1 MGWLSNRTWSVYQV
15 WLLGDILASGGSAIR
30 GSRVGAGPMGEQ
42 YRGFKS
48 ERVERHYYCIN
59 GHTQS
64 PQFAAHVDP
73 AEIPDM
79 IDCPNC
85 GLPAGQDKKNPP
97 QILKHEPYKTH
108 LAYVKER
115 RTSDEAKALL
125 DEALSSIKDRRAKLA
140 EAAKK
145 QVKEEAA
152 RTAAARAQ
160 AVKIAAE
167 KAKAAK
173 AVKPVKPASP
183 SKTSKAVVKKTAK
196 PVAKKPAAKK
206 AKAATVVKK
215 TAKATPKSKPA
226 VKKVVSKKTAKKV
239 AKKR

>member
-1 MGWLSNRTWSVYQV
+1 M
-15 WLLGDILASGGSAIR
+15 ASGGSAIR

-115 RTSDEAKALL
+115 RTQDEAKALL

-145 QVKEEAA
+145 QIKEEAA
-152 RTAAARAQ
+152 RTAAAKAQ
-160 AVKIAAE
+160 AVKMAAE

-173 AVKPVKPASP
+173 AVKPVKPLKPAKP
-183 SKTSKAVVKKTAK
+183 VKAVAKKTAK
-196 PVAKKPAAKK
+196 PVAKKPVAKK
-206 AKAATVVKK
+206 ATTAKVVKK
-215 TAKATPKSKPA
+215 SAKAAPKSKPA
-226 VKKVVSKKTAKKV
+226 AKKV
-239 AKKR
+239 AAKKPASKATKKK

>member
-1 MGWLSNRTWSVYQV
+1 M
-15 WLLGDILASGGSAIR
+15 ASGGSAIR

-145 QVKEEAA
+145 QLKEEAA
-152 RTAAARAQ
+152 RTAAAKAQ
-160 AVKIAAE
+160 AVKMAAE
-167 KAKAAK
+167 KARAAK
-173 AVKPVKPASP
+173 AVKPVKPAKPTKSV
-183 SKTSKAVVKKTAK
+183 KAVPKKATKPVAKKSAAKKAAPAKVVKKSAKTSPKAK
-196 PVAKKPAAKK
+196 PVAKKAVTKKPA
-206 AKAATVVKK
+206 
-215 TAKATPKSKPA
+215 SKPT
-226 VKKVVSKKTAKKV
+226 KKK
-239 AKKR
+239 

>member
-1 MGWLSNRTWSVYQV
+1 LS
-15 WLLGDILASGGSAIR
+15 SGGSAIR

-97 QILKHEPYKTH
+97 EILKHEPYKTH

-145 QVKEEAA
+145 QLKEEAA
-152 RTAAARAQ
+152 RTAAAKAM
-160 AVKIAAE
+160 AAKMAAE

-173 AVKPVKPASP
+173 AVKPVKPVKPA
-183 SKTSKAVVKKTAK
+183 KVVKAVAKKPAK
-196 PVAKKPAAKK
+196 PIAKKPAAKK
-206 AKAATVVKK
+206 PAAKKSAPAKVVRKTAKAAPKAKATAKKTVVKK
-215 TAKATPKSKPA
+215 SAS
-226 VKKVVSKKTAKKV
+226 KV
-239 AKKR
+239 AKKK

>member
-1 MGWLSNRTWSVYQV
+1 MG
-15 WLLGDILASGGSAIR
+15 SGGSAIR

-48 ERVERHYYCIN
+48 ERVERFYYCIN
-59 GHTQS
+59 GHTQN

-73 AEIPDM
+73 SEIPDM

-115 RTSDEAKALL
+115 RTSDEARALL
-125 DEALSSIKDRRAKLA
+125 DEALSSIKERRAKLA

-145 QVKEEAA
+145 QLKEEAA
-152 RTAAARAQ
+152 RTAAAKAK
-160 AVKIAAE
+160 AAKLAAE

-173 AVKPVKPASP
+173 AVKPVAP
-183 SKTSKAVVKKTAK
+183 SKPTKRAKVAK
-196 PVAKKPAAKK
+196 PVAKKETKSASKKLVSKKSPAKVVKKSAKAAPKPKPAAKK
-206 AKAATVVKK
+206 VVAK
-215 TAKATPKSKPA
+215 KATPK
-226 VKKVVSKKTAKKV
+226 AKK
-239 AKKR
+239 K

>member
-1 MGWLSNRTWSVYQV
+1 
-15 WLLGDILASGGSAIR
+15 LANGGSAIR

-140 EAAKK
+140 EAAKR

-152 RTAAARAQ
+152 RTAAAKAQ
-160 AVKIAAE
+160 AIKIATE
-167 KAKAAK
+167 KARAAK
-173 AVKPVKPASP
+173 AVKPVKPVKPFKPVKPVKPA
-183 SKTSKAVVKKTAK
+183 KAGTKKLAKPTAKK
-196 PVAKKPAAKK
+196 PVAKKPTAAK
-206 AKAATVVKK
+206 VVKK
-215 TAKATPKSKPA
+215 TVKAGKRSKP
-226 VKKVVSKKTAKKV
+226 VAKKV
-239 AKKR
+239 AAKKPVKKISNKK

>member
-1 MGWLSNRTWSVYQV
+1 M
-15 WLLGDILASGGSAIR
+15 ASGGSAIR

-48 ERVERHYYCIN
+48 ERVERFYYCIN
-59 GHTQS
+59 GHTQN

-73 AEIPDM
+73 SEIPDM

-125 DEALSSIKDRRAKLA
+125 DEALSSIKERRAKLA

-145 QVKEEAA
+145 QLKEEAA
-152 RTAAARAQ
+152 RTAAAKAK
-160 AVKIAAE
+160 AAKLAAE

-173 AVKPVKPASP
+173 AVKPVVAAKTAKPA
-183 SKTSKAVVKKTAK
+183 KAAK
-196 PVAKKPAAKK
+196 PVAKKETKPAPKKAVAKK
-206 AKAATVVKK
+206 AP
-215 TAKATPKSKPA
+215 AK
-226 VKKVVSKKTAKKV
+226 VAKKV
-239 AKKR
+239 AKPAAKAKPTAKKVVAKKAAPKAKKK

>member
-1 MGWLSNRTWSVYQV
+1 MS
-15 WLLGDILASGGSAIR
+15 SGGSAIR

-97 QILKHEPYKTH
+97 EILKHEPYKTH

-145 QVKEEAA
+145 QLKEEAA
-152 RTAAARAQ
+152 RTAAAKAM
-160 AVKIAAE
+160 AAKMAAE

-173 AVKPVKPASP
+173 AVKPVKPVKPA
-183 SKTSKAVVKKTAK
+183 KVVKAVAKKPAK
-196 PVAKKPAAKK
+196 PIAKKPAAKK
-206 AKAATVVKK
+206 PAAKKSAPAKVVRK
-215 TAKATPKSKPA
+215 TAKAAPKAKA
-226 VKKVVSKKTAKKV
+226 TAKKTVAKKSASKV
-239 AKKR
+239 AKKK

>member
-1 MGWLSNRTWSVYQV
+1 
-15 WLLGDILASGGSAIR
+15 
-30 GSRVGAGPMGEQ
+30 MGEQ

-48 ERVERHYYCIN
+48 ERIERHYYCIN

-97 QILKHEPYKTH
+97 QIHKHEPYKTH

-145 QVKEEAA
+145 QLKEEAA
-152 RTAAARAQ
+152 RTAAAKVQ
-160 AVKIAAE
+160 AAKMAAE

-173 AVKPVKPASP
+173 AVKPVK
-183 SKTSKAVVKKTAK
+183 TVK
-196 PVAKKPAAKK
+196 PVKPVKASAKKAAKPAAKK
-206 AKAATVVKK
+206 PVSKKAAPAKVVKK
-215 TAKATPKSKPA
+215 TAKASPKSKPA
-226 VKKVVSKKTAKKV
+226 TKKVVAQKPASKLTKK
-239 AKKR
+239 K

>member
-1 MGWLSNRTWSVYQV
+1 MAG
-15 WLLGDILASGGSAIR
+15 GGSAIR

-97 QILKHEPYKTH
+97 EILKHEPYKTH

-145 QVKEEAA
+145 QLKEEAA
-152 RTAAARAQ
+152 RTAAAKAQ
-160 AVKIAAE
+160 AVKMAAE

-173 AVKPVKPASP
+173 AVKPVKPVKP
-183 SKTSKAVVKKTAK
+183 VKAVAKKA
-196 PVAKKPAAKK
+196 AKPAAKK
-206 AKAATVVKK
+206 PVSKKAAPAKVVKK
-215 TAKATPKSKPA
+215 TAKASPTSKPA
-226 VKKVVSKKTAKKV
+226 TKKVGAKKPSSKLT
-239 AKKR
+239 KKK

>member
-1 MGWLSNRTWSVYQV
+1 
-15 WLLGDILASGGSAIR
+15 LASGGSAIR

-140 EAAKK
+140 EAAKR

-152 RTAAARAQ
+152 RTAAAKAQ
-160 AVKIAAE
+160 AIKIAAE

-183 SKTSKAVVKKTAK
+183 SKTSKTVVKKAAK

-206 AKAATVVKK
+206 VKAATVVKK
-215 TAKATPKSKPA
+215 TAKATPKSKTA

-239 AKKR
+239 AKKK

>member
-1 MGWLSNRTWSVYQV
+1 MS
-15 WLLGDILASGGSAIR
+15 SGGSAIR

-73 AEIPDM
+73 AEIPEM

-97 QILKHEPYKTH
+97 EILKHEPYKTH

-115 RTSDEAKALL
+115 RTSDEARALL

-145 QVKEEAA
+145 QLKEEAA
-152 RTAAARAQ
+152 RTAAAKAQ
-160 AVKIAAE
+160 AVKMAAE

-173 AVKPVKPASP
+173 AVKPVKPVKPAKP
-183 SKTSKAVVKKTAK
+183 VKVAPKKAAK
-196 PVAKKPAAKK
+196 PVAKKVAAKKSAPAKVLRKAAKVAPK
-206 AKAATVVKK
+206 AKAATKKAVTKK
-215 TAKATPKSKPA
+215 TAR
-226 VKKVVSKKTAKKV
+226 KV
-239 AKKR
+239 AKKK

>member
-1 MGWLSNRTWSVYQV
+1 M
-15 WLLGDILASGGSAIR
+15 ASGGSAIR

-48 ERVERHYYCIN
+48 ERVERNYYCIN

-152 RTAAARAQ
+152 RTAAAKAQ

-173 AVKPVKPASP
+173 AVKPVKPATP
-183 SKTSKAVVKKTAK
+183 PKTSIAVVKKTAK
-196 PVAKKPAAKK
+196 SVAKKPAVKK

-215 TAKATPKSKPA
+215 KAKATPKSKPA
-226 VKKVVSKKTAKKV
+226 VKKVLAKKTAKKV
-239 AKKR
+239 AKKK

>member
-1 MGWLSNRTWSVYQV
+1 MS
-15 WLLGDILASGGSAIR
+15 SGGSAIR

-97 QILKHEPYKTH
+97 EILKHEPYKTH

-145 QVKEEAA
+145 QLKEEAA
-152 RTAAARAQ
+152 RTAAAKAM
-160 AVKIAAE
+160 AAKMAAE

-173 AVKPVKPASP
+173 AVKPVRPA
-183 SKTSKAVVKKTAK
+183 KAVKAVAKKAAKPVAKK

-206 AKAATVVKK
+206 SAPAKVVRGTAKAAPKAKATAKKTVVKK
-215 TAKATPKSKPA
+215 SAS
-226 VKKVVSKKTAKKV
+226 KV
-239 AKKR
+239 AKKK

>member
-1 MGWLSNRTWSVYQV
+1 MS
-15 WLLGDILASGGSAIR
+15 SGGSAIR

-97 QILKHEPYKTH
+97 EILKHEPYKTH

-125 DEALSSIKDRRAKLA
+125 DEALSSIKERRAKLA

-145 QVKEEAA
+145 QLKEEAA
-152 RTAAARAQ
+152 RTAAAKAL
-160 AVKIAAE
+160 AAKMAAE

-173 AVKPVKPASP
+173 AVKPIKPVKPA
-183 SKTSKAVVKKTAK
+183 KAVKAVAKKALK
-196 PVAKKPAAKK
+196 PVAKKPIEKKPVAKK
-206 AKAATVVKK
+206 SAPAKVVRK
-215 TAKATPKSKPA
+215 TAKTAPKAKVPA
-226 VKKVVSKKTAKKV
+226 KKTV
-239 AKKR
+239 AKKSASRVAKKK